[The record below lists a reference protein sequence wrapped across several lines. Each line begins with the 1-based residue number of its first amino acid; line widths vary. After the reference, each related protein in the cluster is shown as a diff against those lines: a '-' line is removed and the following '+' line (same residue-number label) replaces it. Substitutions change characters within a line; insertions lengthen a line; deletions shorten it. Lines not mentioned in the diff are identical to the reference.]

1 MENGS
6 FTSMIYDDHD
16 FKDGDFPWR
25 TVQLPESKSH
35 YVSLYYLYTYIYI
48 NISSYNIY
56 IYYSPITSQ
65 L

>member
-6 FTSMIYDDHD
+6 FTSMIYDDLD

-25 TVQLPESKSH
+25 TVKLPESKSH
-35 YVSLYYLYTYIYI
+35 YVSLYYLYIYIYI
-48 NISSYNIY
+48 Y
-56 IYYSPITSQ
+56 IYSYIQ